1 MPLRRL
7 TKFLTVVPEAN
18 MKLIKTLRIMKSI
31 KKTQGKGSIDSLMK
45 STWYSLH
52 DKSRQV
58 IFGVQMIQKIPN
70 HCLKRGSS
78 RQFPNKKRQ
87 SESQIKCSQ
96 TSVTKN

>member
-1 MPLRRL
+1 MIIDSKRLLEGLEMPLRRL

-52 DKSRQV
+52 DKSRPSLG
-58 IFGVQMIQKIPN
+58 FK
-70 HCLKRGSS
+70 
-78 RQFPNKKRQ
+78 
-87 SESQIKCSQ
+87 
-96 TSVTKN
+96 

>member
-1 MPLRRL
+1 MIIDSKRLLEGLEMPLRRL

-58 IFGVQMIQKIPN
+58 IFGVQMI
-70 HCLKRGSS
+70 KRYQINVLHIQL
-78 RQFPNKKRQ
+78 RPVIKNKF
-87 SESQIKCSQ
+87 
-96 TSVTKN
+96 TV